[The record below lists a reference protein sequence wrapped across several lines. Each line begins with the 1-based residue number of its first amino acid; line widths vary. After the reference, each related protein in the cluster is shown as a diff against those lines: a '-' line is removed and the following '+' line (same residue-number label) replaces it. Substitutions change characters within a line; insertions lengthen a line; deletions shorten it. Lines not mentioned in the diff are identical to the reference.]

1 MSSSRQLDCVLGVL
15 GLLVAVPVMFILFDV
30 RRNVA
35 GWQIAAGFVALVALT
50 AASLVSLVPV
60 GRAVID
66 AARTSPVEAA
76 FWILLLVGVLCAL
89 LLVWRATAAPGAV
102 LPPARGPRRLAQRR
116 WAKNWGK
123 RWEKLNK
130 NLSILVLTGVFVTA
144 APVYYTFNPPTPTP
158 ISRLGDMRLA
168 LMAAWLI
175 LLGLGVLA
183 AIEHNRKQDK
193 VYEEIV
199 GEPLVGE
206 TIVDAEGGPTAD
218 AELGRRRALQRQQA
232 AADILRLALDAARA
246 RFPAY
251 QWALYVPLPGGERIG
266 PVPGLTYA
274 DAKTWARGE
283 SVTGTAWATGNRTE
297 GGEEELAAGGR
308 YAVTDGPHNP
318 DVREVVAYP
327 VLNAEGRT
335 IAVLTAVCYQRR
347 RLLSTAE
354 GKKYHEGRSILVGRV
369 LVDILGYS
377 DRARGR

>member
-60 GRAVID
+60 AQAVID

-76 FWILLLVGVLCAL
+76 FWILLLVGVLCGL

-102 LPPARGPRRLAQRR
+102 LPPARGPRRVAQRR

-130 NLSILVLTGVFVTA
+130 NLWILVLTGVFVTA
-144 APVYYTFNPPTPTP
+144 APVYYTFNPPQPTP

-193 VYEEIV
+193 VYDKIV

-206 TIVDAEGGPTAD
+206 IGH
-218 AELGRRRALQRQQA
+218 RRALQRQQA

-251 QWALYVPLPGGERIG
+251 QWALYVPSPGGERIE

-297 GGEEELAAGGR
+297 GGEEELAGEGR

-354 GKKYHEGRSILVGRV
+354 GRKYHEGRSILVGRV